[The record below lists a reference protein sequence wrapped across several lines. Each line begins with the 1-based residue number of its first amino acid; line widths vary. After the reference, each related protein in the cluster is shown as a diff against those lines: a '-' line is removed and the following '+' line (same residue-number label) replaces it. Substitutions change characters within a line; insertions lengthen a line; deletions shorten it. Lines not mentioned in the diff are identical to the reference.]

1 MFGYG
6 CYLYTFK
13 HYSNRIKIFA
23 KLKGLKTMTTKSSGF
38 TLVELMVVVAIIG
51 ILSAVGVVS
60 YSGYISGA
68 KEKSAKN
75 VMQQIS
81 LAQTEEYSNS
91 GGYYTQVT
99 VSSGCTPTSSTS
111 NDIETT
117 LFGGGNQ
124 IPKEMGYNI
133 CIADTGSSN
142 FDIIAKEIS
151 GDCKLT
157 LSRNGNFTRG
167 DDC

>member
-1 MFGYG
+1 M
-6 CYLYTFK
+6 K
-13 HYSNRIKIFA
+13 ENKKIKI
-23 KLKGLKTMTTKSSGF
+23 KSSTGF
-38 TLVELMVVVAIIG
+38 SLIELLVVVAIIG

-68 KEKSAKN
+68 KEKSAQN

-91 GGYYTQVT
+91 GSYYTQSENT
-99 VSSGCTPTSSTS
+99 SCDPSSSTS

-117 LFGGGNQ
+117 LFGGGDQ
-124 IPKEMGYNI
+124 IAKDMGYEI
-133 CIADTGSSN
+133 CIAAGTGSSN
-142 FDIIAKEIS
+142 FIIIAEEIS
-151 GDCKLT
+151 GACQLT

>member
-1 MFGYG
+1 M
-6 CYLYTFK
+6 K
-13 HYSNRIKIFA
+13 ENKKIKI
-23 KLKGLKTMTTKSSGF
+23 KSSTGF
-38 TLVELMVVVAIIG
+38 SLIELLVVVAIIG

-68 KEKSAKN
+68 KEKSAQN

-91 GGYYTQVT
+91 RSYYTQSENTTCVP
-99 VSSGCTPTSSTS
+99 SSSTS
-111 NDIETT
+111 NNIETI
-117 LFGGGNQ
+117 LFGGGDQ
-124 IPKEMGYNI
+124 ITNDMGYEI
-133 CIADTGSSN
+133 CIAAGTGSSN
-142 FDIIAKEIS
+142 FNIIAKEIS
-151 GDCKLT
+151 GACQLT

>member
-1 MFGYG
+1 
-6 CYLYTFK
+6 
-13 HYSNRIKIFA
+13 
-23 KLKGLKTMTTKSSGF
+23 MTTKSSGF
-38 TLVELMVVVAIIG
+38 TLVELVVVVAIIG

-91 GGYYTQVT
+91 GGYYTQAD
-99 VSSGCTPTSSTS
+99 SSSCTPTSSTS
-111 NDIETT
+111 DNIETI
-117 LFGGGNQ
+117 LFGGGDQ
-124 IPKEMGYNI
+124 IPNDIGYEI
-133 CIADTGSSN
+133 CIASTGSSN
-142 FDIIAKEIS
+142 FDIVAKEIS
-151 GDCKLT
+151 GACQLT

>member
-1 MFGYG
+1 M
-6 CYLYTFK
+6 K
-13 HYSNRIKIFA
+13 ENKKIKI
-23 KLKGLKTMTTKSSGF
+23 KSSTGF
-38 TLVELMVVVAIIG
+38 SLIELLVVVAIIG

-68 KEKSAKN
+68 KEKSAQN

-91 GGYYTQVT
+91 GSYYTQSENT
-99 VSSGCTPTSSTS
+99 SCDPSSSTS

-117 LFGGGNQ
+117 LFGGGDQ
-124 IPKEMGYNI
+124 IAKDMGYEI
-133 CIADTGSSN
+133 CIAAGTGSSN
-142 FDIIAKEIS
+142 FIIIAEEIS
-151 GDCKLT
+151 GDCQLT

>member
-1 MFGYG
+1 
-6 CYLYTFK
+6 
-13 HYSNRIKIFA
+13 
-23 KLKGLKTMTTKSSGF
+23 MTTKSSGF
-38 TLVELMVVVAIIG
+38 TLVELLVVVAIIG

-91 GGYYTQVT
+91 GGYYTQADG
-99 VSSGCTPTSSTS
+99 SCTPTSSTS

-133 CIADTGSSN
+133 CIASTGSSN

>member
-1 MFGYG
+1 M
-6 CYLYTFK
+6 K
-13 HYSNRIKIFA
+13 ENKKIKI
-23 KLKGLKTMTTKSSGF
+23 KSSTGF
-38 TLVELMVVVAIIG
+38 SLVELLVVVAIIG

-60 YSGYISGA
+60 YSGYVSGA
-68 KEKSAKN
+68 KQKSAQN

-91 GGYYTQVT
+91 GGYYTQT
-99 VSSGCTPTSSTS
+99 VSSGCTPTLSTS

-151 GDCKLT
+151 GACQLT

>member
-1 MFGYG
+1 M
-6 CYLYTFK
+6 K
-13 HYSNRIKIFA
+13 ENKKIKI
-23 KLKGLKTMTTKSSGF
+23 KSSTGF
-38 TLVELMVVVAIIG
+38 SLVELLVVVAIIG

-60 YSGYISGA
+60 YGGYVSGA
-68 KEKSAKN
+68 KQKSAQN

-91 GGYYTQVT
+91 GSYYTQVT
-99 VSSGCTPTSSTS
+99 VSSSCTPTLSTS

-124 IPKEMGYNI
+124 IPKEMGYEI

-142 FDIIAKEIS
+142 FDIVAKEIS
-151 GDCKLT
+151 GACKLT
-157 LSRNGNFTRG
+157 LSRNSNFTRG

>member
-1 MFGYG
+1 
-6 CYLYTFK
+6 LK
-13 HYSNRIKIFA
+13 ENKKIKI
-23 KLKGLKTMTTKSSGF
+23 KSSTGF
-38 TLVELMVVVAIIG
+38 SLIELLVVVAIIG

-68 KEKSAKN
+68 KEKSAQN

-91 GGYYTQVT
+91 GSYYTQAD
-99 VSSGCTPTSSTS
+99 SSSCSPSSSTS

-117 LFGGGNQ
+117 LFGGGDQ
-124 IPKEMGYNI
+124 IAKDMGYEI
-133 CIADTGSSN
+133 CIAAGTGSSN
-142 FDIIAKEIS
+142 FNIIAEEIS
-151 GDCKLT
+151 GACQLT

>member
-1 MFGYG
+1 M
-6 CYLYTFK
+6 K
-13 HYSNRIKIFA
+13 ENKKIKI
-23 KLKGLKTMTTKSSGF
+23 KSSTGF
-38 TLVELMVVVAIIG
+38 SLIELLVVVAIIG

-60 YSGYISGA
+60 YSGYVSGA
-68 KEKSAKN
+68 KEKSAQN

-91 GGYYTQVT
+91 GSYYTQSENT
-99 VSSGCTPTSSTS
+99 SCDPSSSTS

-117 LFGGGNQ
+117 LFGGGDQ
-124 IPKEMGYNI
+124 IAKDMGYEI
-133 CIADTGSSN
+133 CIAAGTGSSN
-142 FDIIAKEIS
+142 FIIIAEEIS
-151 GDCKLT
+151 GDCQLT